1 VHEGLD
7 SRRFGDHRSPT
18 DTRGPAWPWPAL
30 AAIVSL
36 IPVLPGLSGTRVF
49 YTRDLSEFFWG
60 RYLWL
65 RREWLSGYWPLWD
78 PHVGAG
84 QSAYVDALHQM
95 FLAPA
100 LLLRL
105 LGNEALGFNLWIVAP
120 FPIAAVGTWL
130 FLARH
135 CSRAAALL
143 GAIAFATCGPVVSSG
158 DFPNLSWTVALIPWV
173 LWSVDRLVESLR
185 PRQVAFTSF
194 AVATQCLAGE
204 PVTLFTTIGL
214 AMAWALTM
222 GPFDSGRSKIRRAV
236 ARVLTT
242 CGAVIM
248 GLALSAVQLL
258 PMIRAS
264 MMAERGATIVP
275 DTWSLRP
282 TALLE
287 TIWLHLFGNY
297 FEAQSLS
304 QVPWMALMY
313 TGREPLLFSI
323 YLGVPLLALAIY
335 GLAGT
340 APRRFRIFW
349 VVAGFVSLFGAFGSF
364 TPIYPI
370 LRDHVP
376 PFGTFR
382 FPVKYIYVA
391 IFGLAAGAALGF
403 DQLMSR
409 ELSDPDPVN
418 ERRAKRAFIASAGFA
433 VITAAALASLVFACV
448 WQPAKMGAALQAFAV
463 LLGGDDDGKA
473 GAFMLRTIRGGATAV
488 IGLALAAALPL
499 LIRQKRS
506 SGAAVAGSWM
516 MAGLITCDLLVHA
529 WGVNP
534 VIDVSRF
541 DPPAWL
547 AQTTG
552 DANSRFYVGGKLGG
566 TLNPM
571 DFDASRGFEQVPGL
585 TASGSR
591 ATLSVQAAFYPSGW
605 GGRELLS
612 YDLPV
617 IWPRLFYTTTK
628 QFSEAT
634 REERDR
640 FLDRTAIRFRIL
652 PQRRA
657 ANRTPIMAV
666 PQFYESFLFDFG
678 DVAAARASIVA
689 DVQVMSDP
697 ESQVHA
703 LFAAGWDSRRTAL
716 IAHDLPAAGTPGA
729 PEIPHAAIVVDE
741 ANRTVVDAAAGP
753 AGGYLVLLDSY
764 SDDWAVSVD
773 SHPSEMV
780 RANGLFRA
788 VHLTAGAHS
797 VEFSY
802 RPRTLWVA
810 TAISGMAL
818 LCTGLMVIDRRRVT
832 TLATACAEATALSAA
847 EPAEL
852 TS

>member
-7 SRRFGDHRSPT
+7 SQQFGNHRLSGN
-18 DTRGPAWPWPAL
+18 TRGPAWPWPAL
-30 AAIVSL
+30 AAVVSL

-49 YTRDLSEFFWG
+49 YARDLSEFFWG

-65 RREWLSGYWPLWD
+65 RREWLSGHWPLWD
-78 PHVGAG
+78 QHVGAG
-84 QSAYVDALHQM
+84 QSAHSDGLHQM

-105 LGNEALGFNLWIVAP
+105 VGNEALGFNLWIVAP

-158 DFPNLSWTVALIPWV
+158 DFPNLSWTIALIPWV
-173 LWSVDRLVESLR
+173 LWSVDRLVESPR
-185 PRQVAFTSF
+185 PRRVAFTSF

-214 AMAWALTM
+214 ATAWAMTM
-222 GPFDSGRSKIRRAV
+222 GQCGPGRSRIRRV
-236 ARVLTT
+236 VT
-242 CGAVIM
+242 CALATWGAVTL

-258 PMIRAS
+258 PMVRAS

-287 TIWLHLFGNY
+287 TIWLHVFGNY

-304 QVPWMALMY
+304 QVPWMAPIF

-340 APRRFRIFW
+340 APRRFRMFW

-364 TPIYPI
+364 TPVYPI
-370 LRDHVP
+370 LREHVP

-409 ELSDPDPVN
+409 ESEDPDPAN
-418 ERRAKRAFIASAGFA
+418 GRRLKRAFLASSGFA
-433 VITAAALASLVFACV
+433 VITAAAIGSLGIACL
-448 WQPAKMGAALQAFAV
+448 WQPAKMEAVLQAFAV
-463 LLGGDDDGKA
+463 VLGADDHAKA
-473 GAFMLRTIRGGATAV
+473 GAFMLRTIRGGATAG

-499 LIRQKRS
+499 LICQKRS
-506 SGAAVAGSWM
+506 LGVKAAGSWM
-516 MAGLITCDLLVHA
+516 MAGLMTCDLLVHG

-547 AQTTG
+547 ALTTG

-571 DFDASRGFEQVPGL
+571 DVDASRGFEQVPGL

-591 ATLSVQAAFYPSGW
+591 ATLSVQAAFYPSAW

-617 IWPRLFYTTTK
+617 IWPRLFYTTTT

-634 REERDR
+634 REQRDR

-657 ANRTPIMAV
+657 AHRTPLMAV

-678 DVAAARASIVA
+678 DVAATRASVVA
-689 DVQVMSDP
+689 GVQVMSDP

-716 IAHDLPAAGTPGA
+716 VVRDLPAAGTPGA

-741 ANRTVVDAAAGP
+741 ADRTVVDAAAGP
-753 AGGYLVLLDSY
+753 GGGYLVLLDSY

-773 SHPSEMV
+773 AHPAEMV

-788 VHLTAGAHS
+788 VHLTSGAHS
-797 VEFSY
+797 IEFSY
-802 RPRTLWVA
+802 RPHLLWIA

-818 LCTGLMVIDRRRVT
+818 LCAGFMVIERPRVT
-832 TLATACAEATALSAA
+832 TAAGSAS
-847 EPAEL
+847 PCRIGG
-852 TS
+852 S